1 MDTVWAAAADSSYR
15 KRMHKLLKL
24 IIALPLLVACAS
36 GDDIPQPATVE
47 NVDLSRFMGKWYEI
61 AKLPNSFQDQCAGN
75 TTAEYHLREDGR
87 IEVTNRCVV
96 SAGELDIASGIARRS
111 GDDNARLE
119 VSFFD
124 ILGWRPVW
132 GDYWIIGLDR
142 GYAWAVIG
150 HPEREYGWI
159 LARSPRLTDTTR
171 ERIDRLLREQG
182 YDPADFE
189 QTPQDL

>member
-1 MDTVWAAAADSSYR
+1 M
-15 KRMHKLLKL
+15 
-24 IIALPLLVACAS
+24 PLLGACAT
-36 GDDIPQPATVE
+36 GNDVPPLQTVE
-47 NVDLSRFMGKWYEI
+47 HVDLSRYMGKWYEI
-61 AKLPNSFQDQCAGN
+61 ARVPNRFQEQCTGN
-75 TTAEYHLREDGR
+75 TTAEYRLRDDGR

-96 SAGELDIASGIARRS
+96 SDGELDIASGIARRS

-142 GYAWAVIG
+142 GYDWAVIG
-150 HPEREYGWI
+150 HPERKYGWI
-159 LARSPRLTDTTR
+159 LSRAPRLTDTTR

-189 QTPQDL
+189 QTPQHR

>member
-1 MDTVWAAAADSSYR
+1 MRTLFR
-15 KRMHKLLKL
+15 LF
-24 IIALPLLVACAS
+24 IALPLLGACAT
-36 GDDIPQPATVE
+36 GNDIPPPQTVE
-47 NVDLSRFMGKWYEI
+47 HVDLSRYMGKWYEI
-61 AKLPNSFQDQCAGN
+61 ARVPNRFQEQCTGS
-75 TTAEYHLREDGR
+75 TTAEYRLRDDGR

-96 SAGELDIASGIARRS
+96 SDGELDIASGIARRS

-142 GYAWAVIG
+142 GYDWAVIG
-150 HPEREYGWI
+150 HPERKYGWI
-159 LARSPRLTDTTR
+159 LSRAPRLTDTTR
-171 ERIDRLLREQG
+171 ERIDRLLRDQG

-189 QTPQDL
+189 QTPQHR